1 MTSQTWLLEQMGL
14 GPVWKQHNP
23 APVEAVE
30 ALLEPEVTVERAP
43 EPVVTAPVMPIV
55 AEAVPSPV
63 IVETAAV
70 ATNPSQR
77 SDGAAIA
84 QMDWPQ
90 LISSIQSCKACTL
103 CETRTQAVP
112 GVGDQ
117 QASLL
122 VVGEAPGADEDAQG
136 EPFVG
141 RAGQLLDSMLAAL
154 GLKRGQGVY
163 IANVLKCRP
172 PNNRDPAPN
181 EVAACSAYLHRQI
194 ALIKP
199 SAILCVG
206 RHAASTLLNSE
217 ETVGQMRGKQHHYDG
232 IPLVVSYHPAYLLR
246 KPTEKAKAWQ
256 DLLRVKKVLITLE
269 SV

>member
-14 GPVWKQHNP
+14 GPVWTQRNP
-23 APVEAVE
+23 APVEVVADHALVE
-30 ALLEPEVTVERAP
+30 SEVVAENVP
-43 EPVVTAPVMPIV
+43 EPVVTAPAIPVV
-55 AEAVPSPV
+55 AKVAIPPV
-63 IVETAAV
+63 IDETE
-70 ATNPSQR
+70 TLTTHPSQR
-77 SDGAAIA
+77 ADSAAIA

-90 LISSIQSCKACTL
+90 LIGSIQSCKACTL

-122 VVGEAPGADEDAQG
+122 VVGEAPGADEDAKG

-172 PNNRDPAPN
+172 PNNRDPEPN
-181 EVAACSAYLHRQI
+181 EVAACSGYLHRQI

-206 RHAASTLLNSE
+206 RHAAATLLNSE
-217 ETVGQMRGKQHHYDG
+217 ETVGQMRGKAHHYDG

-256 DLLRVKKVLITLE
+256 DLVRVKKVLP
-269 SV
+269 S